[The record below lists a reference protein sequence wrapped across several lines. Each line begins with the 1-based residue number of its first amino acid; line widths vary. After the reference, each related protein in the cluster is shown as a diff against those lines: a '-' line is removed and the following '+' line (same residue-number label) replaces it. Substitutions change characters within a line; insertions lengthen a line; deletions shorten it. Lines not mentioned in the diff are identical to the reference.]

1 LHSRI
6 AHKRALKD
14 NARLDWRKNNKRTIQ
29 RQHDCSDDLRL
40 FLGTPGPSLVT
51 AVHNATQAL

>member
-1 LHSRI
+1 MPDLTG
-6 AHKRALKD
+6 
-14 NARLDWRKNNKRTIQ
+14 RKNAKRTIQ

-40 FLGTPGPSLVT
+40 LLDTSGSIQELPTPPVT